1 MFLENR
7 ELDKNVPIP
16 LYYQLKEMI
25 VEEIRSGKYPVDSL
39 IPTEKDI
46 SEQFHIS
53 RTTVRQA
60 ITELVQ
66 EGWLYRIKSK
76 GTFIA
81 RQKIKQDF
89 LQRLETYEEQIRRIG
104 MEPSTEVLAC
114 KVVAASKTVAEQLQI
129 AEGDQVI
136 YLFRRRFGNED
147 PVVTVE
153 TFLPYERCKFLKD
166 YDFENHSLY
175 DSLSGKDDTRIYS
188 ARRIVEA
195 VDANNRDVQYLNV
208 RKGSPIQLTHTV
220 GYNRDGEPLEYSIA
234 RYRGD
239 MSSFQVTVYVDPKI

>member
-7 ELDKNVPIP
+7 ELDKNIPIP

-25 VEEIRSGKYPVDSL
+25 LEDIKSGQYPVDSL
-39 IPTEKDI
+39 IPTEKEI
-46 SEQFHIS
+46 SEKFNIS

-81 RQKIKQDF
+81 RQKIQQDF
-89 LQRLETYEEQIRRIG
+89 LQRLETYPEQIRRIG
-104 MEPSTEVLAC
+104 MEPSTEVLELKAM
-114 KVVAASKTVAEQLQI
+114 AAPKTVAEELEI
-129 AEGDQVI
+129 SEGEKVI
-136 YLFRRRFGNED
+136 YLFRRRFGDNE

-153 TFLPYERCKFLKD
+153 TYLSYDQCKFLMDVDLEK
-166 YDFENHSLY
+166 NSLY
-175 DSLSGKDDTRIYS
+175 DVLSTREDTRIYS

-195 VDANNRDVQYLNV
+195 VEATKRDVQYLNV
-208 RKGSPIQLTHTV
+208 RKGSPIQMTYSV
-220 GYNRDGEPLEYSIA
+220 GLNRDQKPVEYSVA

-239 MSSFQVTVYVDPKI
+239 MSSFRVIVHVEKE